1 MKALRNIA
9 AAAAICAVLAAC
21 NREIAREEGEG
32 ALSLRIETL
41 SKAAMT
47 ESELLSS
54 ASVSIY
60 KADFSGLVRH
70 YSYAEM
76 PASIFLPADS
86 YRIDVA
92 AGELVKDNPAVASW
106 EQKSYKG
113 SKEIRIS
120 SGSKTTETIEARI
133 CNVISKISFDA
144 SVSELFEPGFTCT
157 VGLSSSD
164 TSSQLVYDAASD

>member
-1 MKALRNIA
+1 MKMKALRNIA

-113 SKEIRIS
+113 SKS
-120 SGSKTTETIEARI
+120 ATI
-133 CNVISKISFDA
+133 
-144 SVSELFEPGFTCT
+144 T
-157 VGLSSSD
+157 
-164 TSSQLVYDAASD
+164 AA